1 METLKPVVTNCS
13 LSYVRAISIICVC
26 LFRDVRLWI
35 YYLLF
40 IPTNV
45 HIVAIITKYVTIAI
59 YLERIV
65 DCRYSKIRACHHTD
79 IETVQDMCHI
89 PDQDWCTLD
98 HNPMWHCC
106 QYWPDIRP
114 QNHCLAPSL
123 VGILNYT
130 VSHSWTCNL
139 MKMI

>member
-1 METLKPVVTNCS
+1 METLKPVFTNCS

-45 HIVAIITKYVTIAI
+45 HIVAIITKYVTIAV

-89 PDQDWCTLD
+89 PDLDWCTLD
-98 HNPMWHCC
+98 HNPRWHCY
-106 QYWPDIRP
+106 QHWHYFLEH
-114 QNHCLAPSL
+114 NHWWVLSL
-123 VGILNYT
+123 VGILKYIIY
-130 VSHSWTCNL
+130 VSRTY
-139 MKMI
+139 